1 MAGAEQQTSPSGPAG
16 SSLWPVTD
24 WSKVRQA
31 AGAVGKNPDRLNAL
45 ILRYQVPLKVYLL
58 SGFPS
63 LQNQADECLQE
74 FAEDKFLR
82 EGWLDKANRD
92 RGRFRDFLKS
102 SLRNFLKDRLRK
114 QATRP
119 ASLDELE
126 LEVAEEGPADTLF
139 DLNWARTILAE
150 TLERMEEDCRAPAKD
165 QPRRAH
171 IWEIFRLRLLQPA
184 LEGAEPV
191 AYEELV
197 SRLGIVSP
205 FDAQNMLATAKRIFT
220 RHLEAVIAEYAKGG
234 EAVRREL
241 EELERFLSG
250 LSKARKR

>member
-1 MAGAEQQTSPSGPAG
+1 MTDAEKKTSAGGPAG

-24 WSKVRQA
+24 WSGVRQA
-31 AGAVGKNPDRLNAL
+31 AGAVGTDPERLNAL
-45 ILRYQVPLKVYLL
+45 IVRYQAPLKVFLL

-63 LQNQADECLQE
+63 LKNQVEEFLQE

-82 EGWLDKANRD
+82 EGWLGKANRE

-114 QATRP
+114 QANQP
-119 ASLDELE
+119 ASLDEMELE
-126 LEVAEEGPADTLF
+126 LAAEAPDDTVF
-139 DLNWARTILAE
+139 DLNWARAILAE
-150 TLERMEEDCRAPAKD
+150 TLQRMEEDCRAPAKD

-191 AYEELV
+191 GYETLV
-197 SRLGIVSP
+197 GQLGIVSP
-205 FDAQNMLATAKRIFT
+205 FDAQNMLATAKRIFS
-220 RHLEAVIAEYAKGG
+220 RHLEAVISEYEQGG
-234 EAVRREL
+234 EAVKKEI
-241 EELERFLSG
+241 EELKRFLGG
-250 LSKARKR
+250 LSKRKKR